1 MGNYTGDGLTVDYG
15 EGVFVGYRYYERYGI
30 AVRYPF
36 GFGLSYAKFE
46 YSDLKIEKTGDT
58 DFVVFYTVKNVSKVD
73 GKEVSQVY
81 VRDVIAMV
89 ARPVKELKGY
99 SKDLIKAGEEKR
111 VSVKLDFSSFAYY
124 SVSLDKWL
132 VENGDFEILVGSSS
146 RDVKLSGKVR
156 IELPDDEQPS
166 QI

>member
-1 MGNYTGDGLTVDYG
+1 MKT
-15 EGVFVGYRYYERYGI
+15 
-30 AVRYPF
+30 
-36 GFGLSYAKFE
+36 
-46 YSDLKIEKTGDT
+46 EKTGDT
-58 DFVVFYTVKNVSKVD
+58 EFTVSYTVKNVSSVD
-73 GKEVSQVY
+73 GKEVSEVY

-124 SVSLDKWL
+124 SVAMDKWL
-132 VENGDFEILVGSSS
+132 VENGDFEISVGSSS
-146 RDVKLSGKVR
+146 RDIKLVGRVK
-156 IELPDDEQPS
+156 INLPDNEQPS

>member
-1 MGNYTGDGLTVDYG
+1 M
-15 EGVFVGYRYYERYGI
+15 
-30 AVRYPF
+30 
-36 GFGLSYAKFE
+36 
-46 YSDLKIEKTGDT
+46 
-58 DFVVFYTVKNVSKVD
+58 
-73 GKEVSQVY
+73 
-81 VRDVIAMV
+81 RDVIAMV